1 MSLKVFHIV
10 FITMSV
16 LLAVGFGVWAIVK
29 WTRDGQLSGVVLGVL
44 SLVGAVGL
52 LWYGVWFWRKLKGI
66 S

>member
-1 MSLKVFHIV
+1 
-10 FITMSV
+10 MSV

-29 WTRDGQLSGVVLGVL
+29 WTRDGQLSGLVLGVL

-52 LWYGVWFWRKLKGI
+52 LWYGIWFWRKLKGI

>member
-29 WTRDGQLSGVVLGVL
+29 WTRDGQLSGVFLGVL
-44 SLVGAVGL
+44 SLVGAGGL
-52 LWYGVWFWRKLKGI
+52 PWYGIWFWRKLKGI

>member
-52 LWYGVWFWRKLKGI
+52 LWYGIWFWRKLKGI